1 MRITHASVSSLIA
14 ATAAAC
20 LMMSGAALAAAEKDE
35 KKADPCAALPDVVKL
50 DGGKHSL
57 TRKGSRWLLKAPTP
71 YVDELV
77 YQDEGPDRRIYRF
90 KRWTSNQY
98 SCWDTGQTGK

>member
-1 MRITHASVSSLIA
+1 MRIAHASVSSLIA

-20 LMMSGAALAAAEKDE
+20 LMMSGAAFAAAEKDE
-35 KKADPCAALPDVVKL
+35 RNVDACAALPDVVKL
-50 DGGKHSL
+50 DGGRHSL
-57 TRKGSRWLLKAPTP
+57 TRKGSRWRLDAPTP
-71 YVDELV
+71 YIDEIV

-90 KRWTSNQY
+90 KRWMSNQY